1 MNEFVAEFMHELQV
15 SLREVGSLAL
25 NAVQA
30 LIVLLVLWVV
40 ARFFQRRLAAGMR
53 RANVDPT
60 VVILVGNIVL
70 IVAGI
75 VCALITVSLFGGNW
89 TALVA
94 FLSAGT
100 VAVSLALQD
109 VLKGFVDG
117 VYLLVERPFSVG
129 DRIRVKESEGIVTSV
144 DLRTT
149 TLRTDDAG
157 DVIVPNTLVFSDV
170 IANRTTSPIRSAV
183 IEIAGIDLQPV
194 DAVGRIEPAI
204 SGIPGIAG
212 RARIDHVVQSG
223 EGVAVGIFVPY
234 TPGSSVLA
242 PLAQQLA
249 EVFPGTTV
257 TVKRQTL

>member
-25 NAVQA
+25 NAIQA

-109 VLKGFVDG
+109 VLKGYVDG
-117 VYLLVERPFSVG
+117 VYLLMERPFSVG
-129 DRIRVKESEGIVTSV
+129 DRIRVKDSEGIVEAV
-144 DLRTT
+144 NLRTV

-157 DVIVPNTLVFSDV
+157 DVIVPNMLVFSDI

-183 IEIAGIDLQPV
+183 IEITEIDLSPV
-194 DAVGRIEPAI
+194 EAVERLEPAI
-204 SGIPGIAG
+204 AGIPGIAG
-212 RARIDHVVQSG
+212 SIRIDHVEQG
-223 EGVAVGIFVPY
+223 PAGVTVGIFVPY
-234 TPGSSVLA
+234 TPGFSVLA
-242 PLAQQLA
+242 PLTQHLSVA
-249 EVFPGTTV
+249 FPGSKV
-257 TVKRQTL
+257 SAKRQTL